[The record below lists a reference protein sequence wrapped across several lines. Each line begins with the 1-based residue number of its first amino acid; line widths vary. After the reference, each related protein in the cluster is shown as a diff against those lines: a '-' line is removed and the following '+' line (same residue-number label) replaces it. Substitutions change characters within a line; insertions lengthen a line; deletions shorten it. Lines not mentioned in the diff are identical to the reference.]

1 MPPFW
6 TAADVV
12 GALTYKRHHLLL
24 KWLIL
29 TCVSLFAF
37 GAAWALGMPQ
47 RVYSSDVSYLSVVI
61 TILYFTFTGHC
72 AIRTIYLSRQLVG
85 AATVSDILRNSKS
98 RELKI
103 SGEHVVV
110 GNTQLPDCAMTSLIT
125 ELLHMSDAGRGNQD
139 SGIEQS
145 QLLDVYG
152 QQLRGGQD
160 VGWFIADT
168 AIKLGLL
175 GTGIG
180 FVILLNA
187 VTSVTDL
194 DITSMKEVLVTMS
207 GGMGVKLYTTIAG
220 LIAAVMLGLQY
231 TLLDR
236 GADDLVALMTKVVE
250 VQVAPQMKAKAA
262 AA

>member
-47 RVYSSDVSYLSVVI
+47 RVYASDVSYLSVVI
-61 TILYFTFTGHC
+61 TILYFAFTGHC
-72 AIRTIYLSRQLVG
+72 AVRTIYLSRQLVG
-85 AATVSDILRNSKS
+85 AATVSEILRNGKS
-98 RELKI
+98 RELKL
-103 SGEHVVV
+103 SGEHVLA
-110 GNTQLPDCAMTSLIT
+110 GNTHLPNCALTSLIT
-125 ELLHMSDAGRGNQD
+125 ELLHMRDAGRYGTD

-145 QLLDVYG
+145 QLLDSYG

-194 DITSMKEVLVTMS
+194 DITSMKEVLVSMS

-220 LIAAVMLGLQY
+220 LIAAIMLGLQY

-236 GADDLVALMTKVVE
+236 GADDLVALMTKVIE
-250 VQVAPQMKAKAA
+250 VQVAPQIKAKSAA
-262 AA
+262 A

>member
-1 MPPFW
+1 MPPLW

-12 GALTYKRHHLLL
+12 GALTYKRHHLFL

-61 TILYFTFTGHC
+61 TVLYFAFTGHC
-72 AIRTIYLSRQLVG
+72 AIRTIYISNQLVN
-85 AATVSDILRNSKS
+85 AATVSKILRDSKTS
-98 RELKI
+98 ELRL
-103 SGEHVVV
+103 SGEHVLA
-110 GNTQLPDCAMTSLIT
+110 GNMRLPDCALTSLIT
-125 ELLHMSDAGRGNQD
+125 ELLHMRSNGRHGPEG
-139 SGIEQS
+139 GIEQT
-145 QLLDVYG
+145 QLLDAYG

-160 VGWFIADT
+160 IGWFIADT

-194 DITSMKEVLVTMS
+194 DITSMKEVLVSMS

-220 LIAAVMLGLQY
+220 LIAAIMLGLQY

-236 GADDLVALMTKVVE
+236 GADDLVALMTKVIE
-250 VQVAPQMKAKAA
+250 VQVAPQMKAKPAA
-262 AA
+262 A

>member
-1 MPPFW
+1 MPPLW

-12 GALTYKRHHLLL
+12 GALTFKRHHLFL

-61 TILYFTFTGHC
+61 TVLYFAFTGHC
-72 AIRTIYLSRQLVG
+72 AIRTIYLSNQLVG
-85 AATVSDILRNSKS
+85 AATVSKILRDSKTGDL
-98 RELKI
+98 RL
-103 SGEHVVV
+103 SGEHVLA
-110 GNTQLPDCAMTSLIT
+110 GNMRLPDCALTSLIT
-125 ELLHMSDAGRGNQD
+125 ELLHMRSNGRHGPNG
-139 SGIEQS
+139 GIEQT
-145 QLLDVYG
+145 
-152 QQLRGGQD
+152 QD
-160 VGWFIADT
+160 IGWFIADT

-194 DITSMKEVLVTMS
+194 DITSMKEVLVSMS

-220 LIAAVMLGLQY
+220 LIAAIMLGLQY

-236 GADDLVALMTKVVE
+236 GADDLVALMTKVIE
-250 VQVAPQMKAKAA
+250 VQVAPQMKAKPAA
-262 AA
+262 A

>member
-61 TILYFTFTGHC
+61 TILYFAFTGHC
-72 AIRTIYLSRQLVG
+72 AVRTIYLSRQLVG

-98 RELKI
+98 RELKL

-110 GNTQLPDCAMTSLIT
+110 GNTQLPNCVITSLIT
-125 ELLHMSDAGRGNQD
+125 ELLHMRDAGRGNQD

-145 QLLDVYG
+145 QLLDAYG

-168 AIKLGLL
+168 TIKLGLL

-250 VQVAPQMKAKAA
+250 VQVVPQLKAKAA